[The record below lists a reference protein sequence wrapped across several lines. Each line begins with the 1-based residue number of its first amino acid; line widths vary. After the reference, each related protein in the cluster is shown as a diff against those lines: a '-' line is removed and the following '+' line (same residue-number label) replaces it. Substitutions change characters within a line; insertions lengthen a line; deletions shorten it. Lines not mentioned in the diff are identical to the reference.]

1 MKFKQGVQVLLSLG
15 VAIWIFWFL
24 YKDISAE
31 SLFESIRK
39 TSFFWMGVSILI
51 SILAYV
57 LRAWRWKLLI
67 EAGEEVQIPTI
78 RVYWALMLGYLAN
91 LLVPRAGE
99 VVRCGVLT
107 KTDDAQLG
115 KLMGTVLVERTID
128 LLFLVLTV
136 LLAFYMESSLFISL
150 FNSLISLDSLLSKF
164 LQMLP
169 LVVGGSVLAVLF
181 FFLLFKRYRESSILK
196 KIRHFARDLVTGM
209 LSLGRVNNPV
219 GFWGSSLLIW
229 IGYYLMMVA
238 VAWAIPSTANLSPGA
253 VLMVMV
259 MGSIGMI
266 APVQGGIGTFH
277 ALVAYILLAFGLQE
291 DEGKIFAAII
301 HGSQVLTVI
310 VVGLVSLGFFFKIT
324 SQKAS
329 KL

>member
-1 MKFKQGVQVLLSLG
+1 MLLSLG

-31 SLFESIRK
+31 SLLESIRE
-39 TSFFWMGVSILI
+39 TSFFWMGISIFVSIFTYL
-51 SILAYV
+51 V
-57 LRAWRWKLLI
+57 RAWRWKLLI
-67 EAGEEVQIPTI
+67 EAGEEVRTPTV
-78 RVYWALMLGYLAN
+78 RVFWALMLGYLGN

-99 VVRCGVLT
+99 VVRCGVLA

-128 LLFLVLTV
+128 LLFLMLTV
-136 LLAFYMESSLFISL
+136 FLAFFMERTLFVSL
-150 FNSLISLDSLLSKF
+150 FNTLVSVESLFSKF

-169 LVVGGSVLAVLF
+169 LFLGGSVLAVLF
-181 FFLLFKRYRESSILK
+181 FFLLFRRYKESSFLK
-196 KIRHFARDLVTGM
+196 KLRHFVRDLVRGM
-209 LSLGRVNNPV
+209 LSLGKVNNPV

-259 MGSIGMI
+259 MGSIGMV

-277 ALVAYILLAFGLQE
+277 ALVAYILLAYGLKE
-291 DEGKIFAAII
+291 EEGKIFAAII